1 MRRQPYQPH
10 QVIAHAKPA
19 PNYNLLMDGMLQ
31 PAPSDRAPEW
41 RPKLLGI
48 AAILIVAAAVVFL
61 QLPKP
66 HPPVPVNPYAT
77 QLKISGIQ
85 LSAAQN
91 FIGAKVTYIDG
102 TITNPGNKTVT
113 SATVHV
119 TFRDPYGQ
127 VAQIDDVPVK
137 ILQTTGPYPD
147 TSDLAA
153 SPLTPGKSQPFRL
166 IFDHVSEQW
175 NQSYPDLQIVNVTM
189 K

>member
-1 MRRQPYQPH
+1 
-10 QVIAHAKPA
+10 
-19 PNYNLLMDGMLQ
+19 MDGLLHS
-31 PAPSDRAPEW
+31 PPPDRDPGW

-48 AAILIVAAAVVFL
+48 VAILIVAAVVVFL

-66 HPPVPVNPYAT
+66 HPPTPVNPYAT

-102 TITNPGNKTVT
+102 TLTNPGNKTVT
-113 SATVHV
+113 SAIVHV
-119 TFRDPYGQ
+119 TFRDSYGQ

-137 ILQTTGPYPD
+137 LLQTTGPYPD
-147 TSDLAA
+147 TIDLVA
-153 SPLTPGKSQPFRL
+153 SPLAPNQSKPFRL

-175 NQSYPDLQIVNVTM
+175 NQTYPDLQIANVTTQ
-189 K
+189 

>member
-10 QVIAHAKPA
+10 QVTAQAKPE
-19 PNYNLLMDGMLQ
+19 PNYNLLMDGLLQ
-31 PAPSDRAPEW
+31 PAPAERNPAW

-48 AAILIVAAAVVFL
+48 AAILIVTAVVVFL
-61 QLPKP
+61 QIPKS

-77 QLKISGIQ
+77 QLRISGIQ

-102 TITNPGNKTVT
+102 TLTNPGNKTIT
-113 SATVHV
+113 SAIVHV

-127 VAQIDDVPVK
+127 IAQIDDVPVK
-137 ILQTTGPYPD
+137 LLQTTGPYPD
-147 TSDLAA
+147 TIDLAA
-153 SPLTPGKSQPFRL
+153 SPLAPGQSKPFRL

-175 NQSYPDLQIVNVTM
+175 NQS
-189 K
+189 